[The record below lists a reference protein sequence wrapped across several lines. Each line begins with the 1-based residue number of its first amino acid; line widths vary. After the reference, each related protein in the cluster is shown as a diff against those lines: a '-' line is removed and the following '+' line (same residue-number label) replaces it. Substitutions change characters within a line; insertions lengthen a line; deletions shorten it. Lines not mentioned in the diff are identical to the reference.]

1 MSKKPIVKK
10 GQKVASQNIKDMI
23 TTSNRRQALRSG
35 EIAETTKMSEQDNP
49 TERVEIT
56 PDEDTVVSVC
66 LSSDNAPDEPP
77 GDIVTIDPS
86 VDNVSENISKENDFG
101 NPSSSKL
108 ILDAM
113 AEMMKDLQIY
123 IQGQLEIFSTALSDN
138 ATQTKDAIEGLNRA
152 ETNYDKINQSL
163 EGLTNDMKDIVTRQ
177 LGVEKDVS
185 AIHIEVSDV
194 KEKLVINDETHSE
207 MVKSIEYN
215 AEEITALKKE
225 IEELKKDRQSSG
237 ELLKL
242 KKEYEQYKESCEQR
256 ERKMNLWFYDLED
269 AEDESDTWLVV
280 SDFAERVL
288 GLENDYLSNVAIKN
302 AHRVGQKDNP
312 KRPIIVA
319 FSSWN
324 DRQKIMRKSSGLYA
338 YNQEYNKKYG
348 VRTDYAPLAR
358 QRRNVYRGAQKEMI
372 KDTGLLVRT
381 CDNEK
386 GFIWLE
392 SRPNA
397 KVRWQTVKEPDPK
410 YFPPNYFD

>member
-23 TTSNRRQALRSG
+23 TTSNRRQTLRSG
-35 EIAETTKMSEQDNP
+35 EIAETAKMSEQDNP

-56 PDEDTVVSVC
+56 PDEDNVVSVG
-66 LSSDNAPDEPP
+66 LSSDSASADPP

-113 AEMMKDLQIY
+113 AEMKKDLQIY

-194 KEKLVINDETHSE
+194 KEKLVINDESHSE

-280 SDFAERVL
+280 SDFVERVL
-288 GLENDYLSNVAIKN
+288 GLENEYLSNVAIKN

-324 DRQKIMRKSSGLYA
+324 DRQKIL
-338 YNQEYNKKYG
+338 
-348 VRTDYAPLAR
+348 
-358 QRRNVYRGAQKEMI
+358 
-372 KDTGLLVRT
+372 
-381 CDNEK
+381 
-386 GFIWLE
+386 
-392 SRPNA
+392 
-397 KVRWQTVKEPDPK
+397 
-410 YFPPNYFD
+410 